1 MSAGSQPRFT
11 PVEPA
16 AGPTRRSLPER
27 QPKPWVPGLLDDP
40 YFVWATRTQWRG
52 FQTLRSRHA
61 VEDAV
66 QEPIEAKLKLLVVM
80 PGTATAH
87 RKNLSALRKAGA
99 KIPLMYDEPVS
110 ASAEAHFFTAELP
123 LSLLAAFMSAARR
136 YRCQVTLATPLRDQ
150 GPEWPGDGQARAGRQ
165 ARLGGPETQPLPNKF
180 GAIEPVADS
189 AKVGAIGVFDY
200 GCPFLRTE
208 WDRTDDG
215 PSRIVALWHQEPEPA
230 VAPWAQPTLT
240 GYGRVLAGG
249 RASAPLCRVQRA
261 VREGAREVTEARAY
275 ASLRYLIDLDDPRR
289 RVHHATHGAH
299 VLHVAAGSPD
309 PLAREFPVAA
319 PDHAAEAPVLFV
331 QLPEATAGDSSGAS
345 LGAYLLDGLRYMMA
359 LTPPEAPLVV
369 NVSYGGTAGPHDGS
383 SLIER
388 AMDQLLETRPQM
400 QIVIAAGNARRLGL
414 HARRMAGDSTHAL
427 FRVAV
432 APGDRT
438 DTFIEFWYAADEK
451 APKPEFRMRLPDGD
465 WSGWVG
471 QDRDVI
477 LNDPV
482 GAPMAAFVHRQR
494 VPDGGR
500 SMALLAIAPT
510 EAPDDDDGPLA
521 PAGLWEVEVRLPDG
535 AAGGVPIQAWIKRDD
550 ARPFS
555 GRVQSCFVGLEPED
569 TEDTLSSL
577 SCGQHTIVVSGFRW
591 SDGMVADY
599 ASTGPRAGPQWPLVY
614 GLCERDS
621 VDPGIRAAAVRSG
634 ETLVMNGTSVAAPV
648 VARQVYNLM
657 KADGIRD
664 RQTLKDRLRELS
676 KQRGSRI
683 RMDPDR

>member
-11 PVEPA
+11 PVHIVAKARPKSFSGVPTPWMP
-16 AGPTRRSLPER
+16 GPT
-27 QPKPWVPGLLDDP
+27 GDP
-40 YFVWATRTQWRG
+40 YLAWALHTGWRG
-52 FQTLRSRHA
+52 FAMLRHRRA
-61 VEDAV
+61 VEAGSPAPQSPRLKMLLALNGDAK
-66 QEPIEAKLKLLVVM
+66 ALKSGLQ
-80 PGTATAH
+80 
-87 RKNLSALRKAGA
+87 ALRQVAGV
-99 KIPLMYDEPVS
+99 KIPTLYDTPVAGS
-110 ASAEAHFFTAELP
+110 VRMHYLTAEMP
-123 LSLLAAFMSAARR
+123 LSSFDAFMHAADRLK
-136 YRCQVTLATPLRDQ
+136 CVVSLATPLRDQ
-150 GPEWPGDGQARAGRQ
+150 GSPWPGDGKARAGRQ
-165 ARLGGPETQPLPNKF
+165 ARLGGPDLTPLLDGLDP
-180 GAIEPVADS
+180 DDH
-189 AKVGAIGVFDY
+189 KVGLVTGGAIGVFDY

-208 WDRTDDG
+208 WDAGSEG
-215 PSRIVALWHQEPEPA
+215 PSRIAALWHQECESESVPSPWTAPES
-230 VAPWAQPTLT
+230 T
-240 GYGRVLAGG
+240 GYGRVLAG
-249 RASAPLCRVQRA
+249 SAITKIQEQ
-261 VREGAREVTEARAY
+261 VREESQEVTEARAY

-289 RVHHATHGAH
+289 RVHMATHGAH
-299 VLHVAAGSPD
+299 VLHVAAGTPD

-319 PDHAAEAPVLFV
+319 RDHAAKAAVLFV

-345 LGAYLLDGLRYMMA
+345 LGAFLLDGLRYMMA
-359 LTPPEAPLVV
+359 LTVPKQPLVV

-388 AMDQLLETRPQM
+388 AMDQLLEARPRM

-414 HARRMAGDSTHAL
+414 HARRVATASTTAL
-427 FRVAV
+427 FRIDI

-438 DTFIEFWYAADEK
+438 DTFIEFWYPK
-451 APKPEFRMRLPDGD
+451 RGPKPEFRVRLPDGD
-465 WSGWVG
+465 WSGWIG
-471 QDRDVI
+471 QNGEVL
-477 LNDPV
+477 LNDPA
-482 GAPMAAFVHRQR
+482 GDPMAAFIHRRQ

-500 SMALLAIAPT
+500 SMALLAIGPT

-535 AAGGVPIQAWIKRDD
+535 AAADVPIQAWIKRDD

-555 GRVQSCFVGLEPED
+555 GRVQSCFIGLEPED

-599 ASTGPRAGPQWPLVY
+599 SSTGPRAGPQWPLVY